1 MIAQTYHDS
10 GWPRLIDNAAG
21 IWSQI
26 AFVPQ
31 PQRVRFPLLFQAAE
45 NEYLA
50 MVVSHTALRQSGMP
64 SDLFVFPDE
73 DRKSVVSGKSVSVRV
88 DLGCR
93 RITKTKKN

>member
-50 MVVSHTALRQSGMP
+50 MVGSHTALRQSGMT

-73 DRKSVVSGKSVSVRV
+73 DHRSEERRVGKECVST
-88 DLGCR
+88 CR
-93 RITKTKKN
+93 IMWWRST

>member
-50 MVVSHTALRQSGMP
+50 MVGSHTALRQSGMP
-64 SDLFVFPDE
+64 RSEARRVGNECVSTCRYRWSPYIYKKKE
-73 DRKSVVSGKSVSVRV
+73 INRKGRIKS
-88 DLGCR
+88 
-93 RITKTKKN
+93 